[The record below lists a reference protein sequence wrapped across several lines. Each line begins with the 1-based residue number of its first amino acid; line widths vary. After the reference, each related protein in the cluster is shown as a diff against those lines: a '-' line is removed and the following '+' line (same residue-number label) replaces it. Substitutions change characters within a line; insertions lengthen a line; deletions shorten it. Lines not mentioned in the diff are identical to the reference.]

1 MTITKVEINILL
13 REARQAEEENKEL
26 EDHLVK
32 KGVLVPTTS
41 LQDTRES
48 NLKTFAG
55 VLMPN
60 VIKGATSAIN
70 TTVIED
76 VAKLPVGNRGIQLV
90 IMTKNVARVINGR
103 KFTGHALD
111 QMQSTGI

>member
-1 MTITKVEINILL
+1 
-13 REARQAEEENKEL
+13 
-26 EDHLVK
+26 
-32 KGVLVPTTS
+32 
-41 LQDTRES
+41 
-48 NLKTFAG
+48 
-55 VLMPN
+55 MPN

-76 VAKLPVGNRGIQLV
+76 VAKLPVGSRGTQLV

-111 QMQSTGI
+111 QMQSSGIISPTAVIDAIVNATSSFAGKLPGTMVYVKDKLRVVTSAAGDVITVMWHIR